1 MKIHTTQNLSS
12 LGRMKSTDNNSNIP
26 NEEIRLNYSEQM
38 RLKDSQPKDDTFV
51 GKVSFKGKK
60 EFLKSAEKM
69 AEHYKN
75 TAGKEKK
82 WYDSILTGGV
92 FNKALDLMSHEVF
105 VQAAISAI
113 ICCLARPLT
122 IMALPSKDKEN
133 NMYASA
139 HSISSG
145 AVGVISS
152 LAISVPFSKG
162 VKHAQKNLL
171 TNLKAEFLKDMFPH
185 IDLKSIT
192 DAKGMRKPM
201 SEWLDKTGHKF
212 STETKNVMM
221 VAKPRPIKSLSEKTL
236 KADFGFD
243 VDMHAIKNKPVSEWV
258 DKNGNKLNLKAK
270 DMFIQINEEGMGK
283 NYFSLGLADKNFLG
297 KTFKDLD
304 VNTIEKEG
312 KRINPLEWKNKDGSQ
327 FMPDL
332 LDNVYLSSYKETFE
346 SMPLY
351 SGAKRTETMGKK
363 ATKYCAYQ
371 TNIKD
376 YDGAKV
382 PEKLGTK
389 ITQDML
395 DADASNTILYKLLIW
410 LPDIVT
416 RPVVA
421 ASTIALIP
429 VILKEVFH
437 LEKKKK
443 PEENQIQIQNEQNNV
458 AQKDE
463 EKKSGK
469 VAA

>member
-1 MKIHTTQNLSS
+1 
-12 LGRMKSTDNNSNIP
+12 MKSTDNSNIP

-243 VDMHAIKNKPVSEWV
+243 ADMSAIKNKPVSEWV

-297 KTFKDLD
+297 ETFKDLD

-376 YDGAKV
+376 YDGVNV

-421 ASTIALIP
+421 SSTIALIP
-429 VILKEVFH
+429 IILKEVFH

-443 PEENQIQIQNEQNNV
+443 PEGSQIQIQNEQNNV

>member
-1 MKIHTTQNLSS
+1 MNNTDINAIIEQAVNASATMSKRLKYARAAKIKLESIIILE
-12 LGRMKSTDNNSNIP
+12 LGRNPLCSRIFTYSFEASVTITST
-26 NEEIRLNYSEQM
+26 
-38 RLKDSQPKDDTFV
+38 
-51 GKVSFKGKK
+51 
-60 EFLKSAEKM
+60 SA
-69 AEHYKN
+69 

-92 FNKALDLMSHEVF
+92 FNNVLDLMSHEVF
-105 VQAAISAI
+105 VQAAISAL

-145 AVGVISS
+145 AVGIVSS

-162 VKHAQKNLL
+162 VKYAQKNLL
-171 TNLKAEFLKDMFPH
+171 NNLKEEFLKDMFPH

-192 DAKGMRKPM
+192 DANGIRKPM
-201 SEWLDKTGHKF
+201 SEWLDKSGHKF

-221 VAKPRPIKSLSEKTL
+221 VAKPRPIKSLSENTL
-236 KADFGFD
+236 KTDFGLDID
-243 VDMHAIKNKPVSEWV
+243 VNAMKGKSVSEWV
-258 DKNGNKLNLKAK
+258 DRKGNKINLRPQ
-270 DMFIQINEEGMGK
+270 DMFVQISEEGMGE
-283 NYFSLGLADKNFLG
+283 NYFSLGLADKKFLG
-297 KTFKDLD
+297 ETFEKLD
-304 VNTIEKEG
+304 INSIDRDG
-312 KRINPLEWKNKDGSQ
+312 KRINPLEWKNNDGSK

-332 LDNVYLSSYKETFE
+332 MDNVYLSSYKETFE

-363 ATKYCAYQ
+363 QTKYCSYQ

-389 ITQDML
+389 ITQEML

-443 PEENQIQIQNEQNNV
+443 PDVEQAQIQNNNMNIE
-458 AQKDE
+458 KDNNA
-463 EKKSGK
+463 KSGK